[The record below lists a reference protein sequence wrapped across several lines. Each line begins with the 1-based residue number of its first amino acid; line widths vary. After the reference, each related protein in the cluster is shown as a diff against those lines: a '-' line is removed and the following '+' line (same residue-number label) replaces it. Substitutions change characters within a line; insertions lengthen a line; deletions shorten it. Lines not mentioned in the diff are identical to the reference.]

1 MVWYL
6 HNQQFDEQLINEQKL
21 VGFVYLIT
29 EKNTGKLYVG
39 QKVFF
44 NKVAKKPLKGKKNRR
59 IEKKF
64 SDWKEYYG
72 SNEELQ
78 QRVIEF
84 GVDNY
89 RREILH
95 LCTAKSEMNYM
106 EAYEIFARH
115 ALLNP
120 DKYFNSW
127 VSSRINRNQL
137 KKMIG

>member
-6 HNQQFDEQLINEQKL
+6 QEQQFDEQKIEQDKLI
-21 VGFVYLIT
+21 GFVYLIT

-59 IEKKF
+59 IERKF
-64 SDWKEYYG
+64 SDWKEYFG

-78 QRVIEF
+78 ARVQQY
-84 GVDNY
+84 GSDNY
-89 RREILH
+89 KREILH
-95 LCTAKSEMNYM
+95 LCTAKSEMNYL
-106 EAYEIFARH
+106 ELWEIMVRG
-115 ALLNP
+115 ALIS
-120 DKYFNSW
+120 DMYYNSW
-127 VSSRINRNQL
+127 VSARINSNQL